1 MTGEVKSLLAL
12 VSEEN
17 AVCSRREKEHANRKA
32 LSRHRST
39 QGLFNQAAR
48 KKVGSHQSLHGRRW
62 PEVVRQPLSRP
73 VSLRVSVLGLIVVTK
88 PPQGLVNFPSL
99 QRFILKNLRLT

>member
-48 KKVGSHQSLHGRRW
+48 KKVGST
-62 PEVVRQPLSRP
+62 
-73 VSLRVSVLGLIVVTK
+73 RVSMGGDGLK
-88 PPQGLVNFPSL
+88 WSGSPSPGLSA
-99 QRFILKNLRLT
+99 